1 MESFT
6 EKNERAGVRAPGLRL
21 RFPELGDLYERDL
34 QVATLRSTTPAP
46 RDKESQDPLRAVA
59 ELGQACP

>member
-46 RDKESQDPLRAVA
+46 RDKESQDPYA
-59 ELGQACP
+59 P